1 MRLFALTLLCALGC
15 MACAKQMTTLSDGQP
30 GYAVS
35 CDTFQE
41 RCLNE
46 IAHLCRG
53 KSYELVTERATE
65 HHLPPRYWGLMVDTG
80 FVFPSFNSRYWMEVR
95 CDPSF

>member
-1 MRLFALTLLCALGC
+1 MRLFALTLLCVLGC
-15 MACAKQMTTLSDGQP
+15 AACARQMTTLSDGQP

-41 RCLNE
+41 RCIHE
-46 IAHLCRG
+46 IALLCRG
-53 KSYELVTERATE
+53 KHYEVVRERAVE
-65 HHLPPRYWGLMVDTG
+65 HHLPPRYWSTTDAG